1 MGVVRIVIELRDY
14 QLELIDGVYNS
25 LRKRNKRIMVVSPAG
40 SGKTVTMS
48 EIARRATDKK
58 NRVLFVVHR
67 IEIVQQARQTFIA
80 NDVDMNYCEVGM
92 IQTISNKVKKD
103 NVKKP
108 TTILI
113 DEAHH
118 SLSKTYIDILDAF
131 PDAVVLGFTATPT
144 RLSNKGFTEV
154 FTDLILGKSV
164 KWLIENERLA
174 PFKYYSVNLINSDEL
189 KKASTGDYKND
200 SIDKAMKPTIYGDV
214 VENYRKFAE
223 DKKTII
229 YTHNIESSIRVAEK
243 FNQSGYRALQ
253 VDGKTPKDER
263 HQAMELF
270 RSGKVKILVNAELY
284 GEGVDVPDCQCVIL
298 LRPTKSLTLFIQ
310 QTMRSMRYQ
319 PNKTAIIIDHVG
331 NYMRHGLPDYPH
343 NWNKY
348 FKGHKKKKNKA
359 DDAPSLTTCD
369 ECYTVYESEKTACP
383 ACGHVNET
391 EVKESEME
399 HVEAELTEID
409 PFEID
414 YTLVKYSKSNIDKS
428 ELKTLEDYYLYAK
441 ANGYKETWIKFNY
454 PTFRAARITFP
465 AFYAELKP
473 IKQKYNY

>member
-1 MGVVRIVIELRDY
+1 MGVVRIVIKLRDY
-14 QLELIDGVYNS
+14 QLELIDDVYNS

-48 EIARRATDKK
+48 EIARRATSKK

-92 IQTISNKVKKD
+92 VQTISNKVKKD
-103 NVKKP
+103 KVKKP

-174 PFKYYSVNLINSDEL
+174 PFKYYSVNLIDNEKL
-189 KKASTGDYKND
+189 KHASTGDYKND

-214 VENYRKFAE
+214 AENYRKFA
-223 DKKTII
+223 DGKKTII
-229 YTHNIESSIRVAEK
+229 YTHNVESSKHVAEK
-243 FNQSGYRALQ
+243 FNQLGYAALQ
-253 VDGKTPKDER
+253 VDGKTPKDKR
-263 HQAMELF
+263 HEAMELF
-270 RSGKVKILVNAELY
+270 RKGEVKILVNAELY

-298 LRPTKSLTLFIQ
+298 LRPTESLTLFIQ
-310 QTMRSMRYQ
+310 QTMRAMRYQ

-331 NYMRHGLPDYPH
+331 NYMRHGLPNTEHDWEVH
-343 NWNKY
+343 
-348 FKGHKKKKNKA
+348 FKGRKKKRSKENTVMAKECPNCLGVVHA
-359 DDAPSLTTCD
+359 AQSVCPYCD
-369 ECYTVYESEKTACP
+369 YEWPPPER
-383 ACGHVNET
+383 GDY
-391 EVKESEME
+391 EVDES
-399 HVEAELTEID
+399 AELEEVGSSFVLEMRKPED
-409 PFEID
+409 CNSVE
-414 YTLVKYSKSNIDKS
+414 
-428 ELKTLEDYYLYAK
+428 ELYELARNL
-441 ANGYKETWIKFNY
+441 GYKPGWAYVQAK
-454 PTFRAARITFP
+454 R
-465 AFYAELKP
+465 LGMLGG
-473 IKQKYNY
+473 

>member
-1 MGVVRIVIELRDY
+1 MTSFKLYDY
-14 QLELIDGVYNS
+14 QLELVDKARKLFNETDGV
-25 LRKRNKRIMVVSPAG
+25 LIQSPPG
-40 SGKTVTMS
+40 SGKSVMIA
-48 EIARRATDKK
+48 EIVKNAAQRR
-58 NRVLFVVHR
+58 NRVLFIVHR
-67 IEIVQQARQTFIA
+67 RELIFQITNTLNRHG
-80 NDVDMNYCEVGM
+80 VDLSQVDIYSEKRAKNNLHA
-92 IQTISNKVKKD
+92 IQTPAI
-103 NVKKP
+103 
-108 TTILI
+108 ILT
-113 DEAHH
+113 DETHH
-118 SLSKTYIDILDAF
+118 SRAQTYKDIYNYFDKALR
-131 PDAVVLGFTATPT
+131 LGFTATPW
-144 RLSNKGFTEV
+144 RASGDGFTDIYPHMVEGPSV
-154 FTDLILGKSV
+154 RWLIDNQKLAPYKYKSV
-164 KWLIENERLA
+164 VLA
-174 PFKYYSVNLINSDEL
+174 DTKKL
-189 KKASTGDYKND
+189 KKNSTGDYTKKSMD
-200 SIDKAMKPTIYGDV
+200 DAIPKAIYGNI
-214 VENYRKFAE
+214 VENYRKFA
-223 DKKTII
+223 DGQKTILYAHSVEASKAI
-229 YTHNIESSIRVAEK
+229 AYQFEHQGINAVHADANTPATKREQIMNDFRDGHIKVLCN
-243 FNQSGYRALQ
+243 
-253 VDGKTPKDER
+253 VD
-263 HQAMELF
+263 LI
-270 RSGKVKILVNAELY
+270 S
-284 GEGVDVPDCQCVIL
+284 EGFDVPDCTCVIL
-298 LRPTKSLTLFIQ
+298 ARPTDSLVLYMQ
-310 QTMRSMRYQ
+310 QAMRSMRYQ
-319 PNKTAIIIDHVG
+319 PDKVATIIDHVG
-331 NYMRHGLPDYPH
+331 NYARHNLPDYPH